1 MSQDATRPGEGR
13 SEYGV
18 SLLLLALG
26 VVAIVD
32 ALGLVD
38 RGARGFMTARTLPIV
53 VGVLLVV
60 CAVFLAINVARGGRG
75 EEEEGEDVDLSHGS
89 DWRTLGMLVA
99 AFAFNAAFIDALG
112 WPITG
117 AVLFF
122 GAAFALGSRHFVRLA
137 LISIALSFGTWYG
150 FFLGLD
156 VKLPAGL
163 LDGIL

>member
-32 ALGLVD
+32 ALGLID
-38 RGARGFMTARTLPIV
+38 RGSRGFMTARTLPIL
-53 VGVLLVV
+53 VGVLLIV
-60 CAVFLAINVARGGRG
+60 CAVLLAVDVARGGHG

-89 DWRTLGMLVA
+89 DWRTLAVLVA
-99 AFAFNAAFIDALG
+99 AFAFNAAFIDSLG

-122 GAAFALGSRHFVRLA
+122 GAAVALGSRHWLRLA
-137 LISIALSFGTWYG
+137 LISLALSFGTWYG

-156 VKLPAGL
+156 IQLPAGL

>member
-1 MSQDATRPGEGR
+1 MSQDAAKRGEGR

-53 VGVLLVV
+53 VGSLLILCAVLL
-60 CAVFLAINVARGGRG
+60 AVDIARGGRG
-75 EEEEGEDVDLSHGS
+75 EEEEGEDIDLSHGS
-89 DWRTLGMLVA
+89 DWRTLGILVA
-99 AFAFNAAFIDALG
+99 AFAFNAAFIDVLG

-122 GAAFALGSRHFVRLA
+122 GAALALGNRHHVRLA
-137 LISIALSFGTWYG
+137 IISVVLSVGTWYG
-150 FFLGLD
+150 FFVGLD
-156 VKLPAGL
+156 IKLPAGL

>member
-1 MSQDATRPGEGR
+1 MSDQVQKRGEGR

-32 ALGLVD
+32 ALGLIE
-38 RGARGFMTARTLPIV
+38 RGARGFMTARTVPMF
-53 VGVLLVV
+53 VGGLLILCAVLL
-60 CAVFLAINVARGGRG
+60 AVDIARGGRG
-75 EEEEGEDVDLSHGS
+75 EQEEGEDVDLSHGS
-89 DWRTLGMLVA
+89 DFRTVGLLAV
-99 AFAFNAAFIDALG
+99 AFAFNAAFIDRLG

-122 GAAFALGSRHFVRLA
+122 GAAFALGNRHYVRLA
-137 LISIALSFGTWYG
+137 VISVLLSVVTWYG

>member
-1 MSQDATRPGEGR
+1 MSQSAKARGEGR

-32 ALGLVD
+32 ATGLVE
-38 RGARGFMTARTLPIV
+38 RGARGFMTGRTVPYV
-53 VGVLLVV
+53 VGGLLILCAVLL
-60 CAVFLAINVARGGRG
+60 AVDVARGGRG
-75 EEEEGEDVDLSHGS
+75 EQEEGEDVDLSHGS
-89 DWRTLGMLVA
+89 DWKTVGLLAA
-99 AFAFNAAFIDALG
+99 AFAFNAAFIDSLG

-122 GAAFALGSRHFVRLA
+122 GASFALGNRHYVRLA
-137 LISIALSFGTWYG
+137 IISILLAFGTWYL
-150 FFLGLD
+150 FYLGLD

>member
-1 MSQDATRPGEGR
+1 MSDDVQSRGEGR

-18 SLLLLALG
+18 SLLLLVLG
-26 VVAIVD
+26 GIAIFD
-32 ALGLVD
+32 ALGLEEQ
-38 RGARGFMTARTLPIV
+38 GARGFLTARTVPMFIGV
-53 VGVLLVV
+53 VLIV
-60 CAVFLAINVARGGRG
+60 CAALLALDVARGGRG
-75 EEEEGEDVDLSHGS
+75 EQEEGEDVDLSHGS
-89 DWRTLGMLVA
+89 DWKTVGLLVA
-99 AFAFNAAFIDALG
+99 AFAFNAAFIDTLG

-122 GAAFALGSRHFVRLA
+122 GAAFALGNRHYVRLA
-137 LISIALSFGTWYG
+137 VISVALSLITWYG

>member
-1 MSQDATRPGEGR
+1 MSQDAATRGEGR

-38 RGARGFMTARTLPIV
+38 RGARGFMTARTLPIL
-53 VGVLLVV
+53 VGVLLVL
-60 CAVFLAINVARGGRG
+60 CAILLAVDVARGGRG
-75 EEEEGEDVDLSHGS
+75 EEEEGEDVDLSHGA
-89 DWRTLGMLVA
+89 DWRTLGLLAA
-99 AFAFNAAFIDALG
+99 AFAFNAALIDTLG

-122 GAAFALGSRHFVRLA
+122 GAAFALGNRTWVRLA
-137 LISIALSFGTWYG
+137 VISVVLSFGTWYG
-150 FFLGLD
+150 FYLGLD

>member
-1 MSQDATRPGEGR
+1 MSQDTARRGEGR

-32 ALGLVD
+32 ALGLVEQ
-38 RGARGFMTARTLPIV
+38 GSRGFMTARTLPIV
-53 VGVLLVV
+53 VGALLILCAVLL
-60 CAVFLAINVARGGRG
+60 AVDIARGGRG
-75 EEEEGEDVDLSHGS
+75 EQEEGEDVDLSHGS
-89 DWRTLGMLVA
+89 DWRTVGLLVA
-99 AFAFNAAFIDALG
+99 AFAFNAAFIDLLG

-122 GAAFALGSRHFVRLA
+122 GAAFALGNRRPIRLA
-137 LISIALSFGTWYG
+137 IISILLSVGTWYG
-150 FFLGLD
+150 FYLGLD

>member
-1 MSQDATRPGEGR
+1 MSQDAVKRGEGR

-32 ALGLVD
+32 ALGLVE
-38 RGARGFMTARTLPIV
+38 RGSRGFMTARTLPIV
-53 VGVLLVV
+53 VGSLLILCGVLL
-60 CAVFLAINVARGGRG
+60 AVDVARGGRG

-89 DWRTLGMLVA
+89 DWRTLAILVA
-99 AFAFNAAFIDALG
+99 AFAFNAAFIDLLG
-112 WPITG
+112 WPVTG
-117 AVLFF
+117 AVLFS
-122 GAAFALGSRHFVRLA
+122 GAAFALGSRQLVRVA
-137 LISIALSFGTWYG
+137 IIAIVLSVGTWYG
-150 FFLGLD
+150 FYLGLD